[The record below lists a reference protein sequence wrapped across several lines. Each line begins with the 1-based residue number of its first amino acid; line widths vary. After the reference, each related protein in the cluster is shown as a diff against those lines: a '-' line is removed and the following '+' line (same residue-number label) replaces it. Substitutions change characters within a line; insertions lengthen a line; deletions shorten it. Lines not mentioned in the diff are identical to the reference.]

1 MVRAV
6 RQQQPD
12 AVFHL
17 GDCERDTQR
26 LEKEFPDLPLYRVC
40 GNCDREPVNPEVL
53 QCTLDGVK
61 FFCTHGDRYG
71 VKYTLDALLNAAYF
85 AGADIVLFGHT
96 HRALSETMSTPAR
109 RASARCAPTPAS
121 RRETAR
127 SAALASTPSPR
138 HENAPSTLRGSIL
151 LLCLLFAKRHIERMV
166 AVDVHK

>member
-61 FFCTHGDRYG
+61 
-71 VKYTLDALLNAAYF
+71 YTLDALLNATYF

-96 HRALSETMSTPAR
+96 HRALSETMQGLYVVNPGTAGVG
-109 RASARCAPTPAS
+109 AMCTYACI
-121 RRETAR
+121 ETRDGAIR
-127 SAALASTPSPR
+127 SAGIHAIPEA
-138 HENAPSTLRGSIL
+138 
-151 LLCLLFAKRHIERMV
+151 
-166 AVDVHK
+166 